1 MTETA
6 TRTEPERVEPDS
18 ETVLALRRNWGP
30 PIAYLVLGLL
40 ALLVFGIFAEG
51 GKTAT
56 FGLSTR
62 TDAIQLDP
70 LAVPAKPTS
79 IVLAVGCLLATGY
92 AFRLTSK
99 GRRTPLWLPIVFGIL
114 FVLSFLSWA
123 VGGAAISL
131 TGLLQGALALA
142 VPFIFGALCGMV
154 GERSGVINIAIDGQ
168 LLFGAFLSG
177 VVASLSGNLW
187 VGLIAA
193 PIAGVMVAWLLAI
206 FTIKYFVN
214 QIIVGVVLNVLVY
227 GVTNFLYGS
236 LLGPEQETWNSPGKF
251 GKLEIPLLSDIPV
264 IGPVLFNQTIIVY
277 VMYVVVAVVHV
288 ALFHTRWGLRVR
300 AVGEHP
306 EAADTA
312 GIDVNSVRFR
322 NVLIGGAI
330 AGFGGAFFTLA
341 QQGIFSKEMTAGA
354 GFIALAAMIM
364 GRWTPIGAVFAA
376 LLIGFADNLQ
386 SVLGIIGFP
395 IPSELMAMTPYL
407 LTILAVAG
415 LVGRIRPPAAN
426 GVPYI
431 KS

>member
-1 MTETA
+1 MTATAQPDTVIVEPETETA
-6 TRTEPERVEPDS
+6 KKLTRS
-18 ETVLALRRNWGP
+18 WGP
-30 PIAYLVLGLL
+30 PIAYAVLGIV
-40 ALLVFGIFAEG
+40 ALLFFGILADSG
-51 GKTAT
+51 LTST
-56 FGLSTR
+56 FGLSIR
-62 TDAIQLDP
+62 SDAIQLDP
-70 LAVPAKPTS
+70 LGVPSKLVA
-79 IVLAVGCLLATGY
+79 IVLAVASLLVGGY
-92 AFRLTSK
+92 AFWLTIK
-99 GRRTPLWLPIVFGIL
+99 ALRTPLWVPIVFGL
-114 FVLSFLSWA
+114 LWVMSFLAWA
-123 VGGAAISL
+123 VAGEQISL
-131 TGLLQGALALA
+131 TGLLQGTLALA
-142 VPFIFGALCGMV
+142 VPLIFGALCGMV

-177 VVASLSGNLW
+177 VAASLAGNLW

-193 PIAGVMVAWLLAI
+193 PIAGLMVAWLLAV

-251 GKLEIPLLSDIPV
+251 DKIKIPLLGDIPV
-264 IGPVLFNQTIIVY
+264 LGPVLFNQTIIVY
-277 VMYVVVAVVHV
+277 VMYAVVALVHV
-288 ALFHTRWGLRVR
+288 ALFRTRWGLRVR

-312 GIDVNSVRFR
+312 GIKVNSVRFR
-322 NVLIGGAI
+322 NVLLGGAI

-341 QQGIFSKEMTAGA
+341 QQGLFTKEMTAGA

-395 IPSELMAMTPYL
+395 IPSEILHMAPYVL
-407 LTILAVAG
+407 AIFAVAG